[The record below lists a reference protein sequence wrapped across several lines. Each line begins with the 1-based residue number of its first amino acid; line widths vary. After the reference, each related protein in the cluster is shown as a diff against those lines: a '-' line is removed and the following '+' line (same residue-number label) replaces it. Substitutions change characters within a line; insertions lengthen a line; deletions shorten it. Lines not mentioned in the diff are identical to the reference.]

1 MASEDASFTA
11 PFKLVAKR
19 NDHIHALVAYFDV
32 SFTMCHKMIGFSTG
46 NTLFPA
52 KFSVYMIFRNNR
64 QKCI

>member
-46 NTLFPA
+46 NTL
-52 KFSVYMIFRNNR
+52 SCEVSDYTIFQNNR
-64 QKCI
+64 KRYV